1 MERTSLEEMVEYVC
15 IVKVDMKG
23 FVVSE
28 TSGEKARSRPCIS
41 HSVGNR
47 L

>member
-28 TSGEKARSRPCIS
+28 TSGEKVKESTLYITFS
-41 HSVGNR
+41 WK
-47 L
+47 